1 MPLFGKK
8 KNDAAPPTT
17 PVVRTIYV
25 CAKGVDERVGEVAHP
40 SELLQDESFRSAT
53 EELARGTYRDEE
65 LLTYAG
71 SENVAIAS
79 LALAALALR
88 LGGTHGARVDAIA
101 AHVLENINALS
112 GTAPRFFALQAL
124 SRFTPA
130 PAPLFPHVIA
140 AMSDD
145 WSDGYDRAA
154 LQLAKEF
161 VRQRVR
167 DGEAATFGDQLEHV
181 HSSRLDDLATLVRK
195 LDDDIRKPLQAELQS
210 FRGAS
215 INVAFLREIG
225 QIRDDK
231 KRKRDIIEYGPQ
243 IDAATQIAELLEA
256 QSRSVL
262 VVGEEGVGK
271 SVILHL
277 ATEQLRARGW
287 TIFEAGALE
296 LMADQMYIGQLEG
309 RIQKLLE
316 SISGK
321 RRVLWLIPRFND
333 LVLAGQHTKNE
344 AGILDLI
351 LPHIDSGTIR
361 VAGEL
366 TAEAHQ
372 KLVERKPRVGSAMTA
387 VRVEPASAAVTT
399 ELASLW
405 AASKGARALSADVLE
420 EAWQLTTQY
429 LGMRAAPGNFLELL
443 ELTWSRLNAGGAT
456 GDIELTI
463 DDIIITLS
471 QLTGL
476 QTSILDDREGLDLEA
491 LRAHFLGRV
500 LGQTEAVNALVERV
514 AMIKAA
520 VTDPTRPFGVFLFAG
535 PTGTGKT
542 EIAKALAEFLF
553 GSPDRM
559 IRLDMSEFKNLD
571 SLDRLLGGTDSAG
584 SLVQSIRKQ
593 PFSVVLLDELEK
605 AHPNV
610 WDLFLQVFDDGRLT
624 DRRGVT
630 ADFRHALIILTS
642 NIGASIQTIGRTG
655 FTDGG
660 GAFLASNVKAAL
672 ERELRK
678 EFLNRLDRVVVFR
691 PLARET
697 MRGILRKELAEAF
710 TRRGLRNRAWAVDW
724 DESAIDFLLRQGF
737 TPDLGARPLKRA
749 VEQHVL
755 APLAEA
761 IVNRKTPGGDQFLF
775 VKSDGERLTM
785 EFVDPDA
792 SPVVEEIES
801 AERDDEG
808 RIEHLV
814 LAARGTADEVRRLGT
829 ELRRIQEQVRSD
841 EWMHAKS
848 VALSMT
854 SLPEFWASP
863 ERFAILSEA
872 EQRDRIESAVEA
884 AQSLLGRMQS
894 GTHHGAPLDVVKR
907 IAQQL
912 WLVSIAIEDLQRGRA
927 SDAFLLVEA
936 GGEARDFA
944 RQLAA
949 MYEAWAKRRGM
960 RHEVLSEKNGERYRF
975 VAALSGFGAHT
986 LLAQE
991 DGVHA
996 QEMPAAYGGGFS
1008 SLQARVRVA
1017 AQPHEPVRGA
1027 LLDVA
1032 ERAFAALPPAQLV
1045 VRRYREKPSPLVRD
1059 AVRRFRTGRL
1069 DAVLDGQFD
1078 VLAD

>member
-8 KNDAAPPTT
+8 KNDAAPQT

-40 SELLQDESFRSAT
+40 SELLQDEPFRAAVQ
-53 EELARGTYRDEE
+53 EIARGTYRDEE

-88 LGGTHGARVDAIA
+88 LGGTQGAPVDAVA
-101 AHVLENINALS
+101 AHVLENLNALS
-112 GTAPRFFALQAL
+112 GTAPRFFALHVL
-124 SRFTPA
+124 SRLA
-130 PAPLFPHVIA
+130 PAPTPLFPRVIST
-140 AMSDD
+140 MSDD

-167 DGEAATFGDQLEHV
+167 EGEAATFGGQLEHV

-215 INVAFLREIG
+215 INLAFLREIG

-231 KRKRDIIEYGPQ
+231 KRKRGIIEYGPQ
-243 IDAATQIAELLEA
+243 TDAATQIADLLEA

-271 SVILHL
+271 SVILDL
-277 ATEQLRARGW
+277 ATEQLRAKGW

-316 SISGK
+316 TISGK
-321 RRVLWLIPRFND
+321 RRVLWLIPRFHD

-344 AGILDLI
+344 TGILDLI
-351 LPHIDSGTIR
+351 LPHIDSGSIR

-366 TAEAHQ
+366 TSEAHQ
-372 KLVERKPRVGSAMTA
+372 KLVERKPRVGSAMTS
-387 VRVEPASAAVTT
+387 VRVEPASAAATT

-405 AASKGARALSADVLE
+405 ATSKGARALSAAVLE
-420 EAWQLTTQY
+420 ESWQLTTQY

-443 ELTWSRLNAGGAT
+443 DLTWGRLTSSGSSE
-456 GDIELTI
+456 DIELTI
-463 DDIIITLS
+463 DDVIVTLS

-476 QTSILDDREGLDLEA
+476 PPSILDDREGLDLEA
-491 LRAHFLGRV
+491 LRAHFLSRV
-500 LGQTEAVNALVERV
+500 LGQTEAVNTLVERV

-542 EIAKALAEFLF
+542 EIAKSLAEFLF

-571 SLDRLLGGTDSAG
+571 SLDRLLGGTDSG
-584 SLVQSIRKQ
+584 TSLVQSIRKQ

-792 SPVVEEIES
+792 SSAAIEEVAAS
-801 AERDDEG
+801 DQDE
-808 RIEHLV
+808 RIERLV
-814 LAARGTADEVRRLGT
+814 LGARGTTEEVRRLGA
-829 ELRRIQEQVRSD
+829 ELRKIQEQVRSD

-854 SLPEFWASP
+854 SLPEFWSSP

-894 GTHHGAPLDVVKR
+894 GNHSGAPVDVVKR

-936 GGEARDFA
+936 NGEAREFA
-944 RQLAA
+944 KQLAA
-949 MYEAWAKRRGM
+949 MYDAWAKRRGM
-960 RHEVLSEKNGERYRF
+960 RHDVLSEKNGERYRF

-996 QEMPAAYGGGFS
+996 QEMPAAHGGGFS

-1032 ERAFAALPPAQLV
+1032 ERAFAALPPAQLI